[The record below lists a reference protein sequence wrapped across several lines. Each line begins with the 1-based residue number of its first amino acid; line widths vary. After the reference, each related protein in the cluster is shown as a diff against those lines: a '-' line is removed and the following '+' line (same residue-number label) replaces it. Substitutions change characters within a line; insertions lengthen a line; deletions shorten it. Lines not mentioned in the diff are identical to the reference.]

1 MSFVNAK
8 EMLLAAQKGGYAVP
22 AFNAENMEMV
32 QAIIAAAEKEQS
44 PVMIQTTSPT
54 VRYIT
59 LPMMVAMVR
68 SMALRTTIPVALHL
82 DHCENPDDVVA
93 AMKEG
98 YTSVMYDGSKLSYGE
113 NAENTRRLATLAHD
127 YGVTIEAE
135 LGTLGGKEDGAGAG
149 VLAYTDVEEARTFA
163 AYTGIDYL
171 AVAIGTAHGF
181 YKGEPKLD
189 FDRLAQIREVVDAPL
204 VLHGASGISDSQVK
218 KCISLGITK
227 VNIATELRAAA
238 TKAVRTALEDENMID
253 PKKYLAPAREA
264 VEALCIEKIRACGS
278 SGKAVLNFSPFN

>member
-1 MSFVNAK
+1 MSFVNAR
-8 EMLLAAQKGGYAVP
+8 EMIRTAQKEGYAVP
-22 AFNAENMEMV
+22 AFNAENLEMI
-32 QAIIAAAEKEQS
+32 QAIISAAEKEKS

-54 VRYIT
+54 VRHLT
-59 LPMMVAMVR
+59 LNGAVAMVR
-68 SMALRTTIPVALHL
+68 SMALRTKIPVALHL
-82 DHCENPDDVVA
+82 DHCENPDDVIA

-98 YTSVMYDGSKLSYGE
+98 YTSVMYDGSKLSYE
-113 NAENTRRLATLAHD
+113 QNAENTRRLATLAHE
-127 YGVTIEAE
+127 YGVSIEAE

-189 FDRLAQIREVVDAPL
+189 FERLSRIRDIVDVPL
-204 VLHGASGISDSQVK
+204 VLHGASGIADEQVK

-238 TKAVRTALEDENMID
+238 TKAIRAALEDANMID
-253 PKKYLAPAREA
+253 PKKYLGPAREA

-278 SGKAVLNFSPFN
+278 NGKAHPNFSPFN

>member
-1 MSFVNAK
+1 MIRT
-8 EMLLAAQKGGYAVP
+8 AQKEGYAVP
-22 AFNAENMEMV
+22 AFNAENLEMI
-32 QAIIAAAEKEQS
+32 QAIISAAEKEKS

-54 VRYIT
+54 VRHLT
-59 LPMMVAMVR
+59 LNGAVAMVR
-68 SMALRTTIPVALHL
+68 SMALRTKIPVALHL
-82 DHCENPDDVVA
+82 DHCENPDDVIA

-98 YTSVMYDGSKLSYGE
+98 YTSVMYDGSKLSYE
-113 NAENTRRLATLAHD
+113 QNAENTRRLATLAHE
-127 YGVTIEAE
+127 YGVSIEAE

-189 FDRLAQIREVVDAPL
+189 FERLSRIRDIVDVPL
-204 VLHGASGISDSQVK
+204 VLHGASGIADEQVK

-238 TKAVRTALEDENMID
+238 TKAIRAALEDANMID
-253 PKKYLAPAREA
+253 PKKYLGPAREA

-278 SGKAVLNFSPFN
+278 NGKAHPNFSPFN